1 MLDKHKALARHALG
15 LSDLNTRIYRNRF
28 VTGPGSDDYEEWMHM
43 VGEGMARRFKGS
55 ALSGGNEVFILTR
68 KGAQAALNP
77 GETLDAEDF
86 PKEAA

>member
-1 MLDKHKALARHALG
+1 MIVWISLPSRQTLSAKA
-15 LSDLNTRIYRNRF
+15 
-28 VTGPGSDDYEEWMHM
+28 GSSPP
-43 VGEGMARRFKGS
+43 F
-55 ALSGGNEVFILTR
+55 GGVASTSTAPRETSPAILTR